1 MQGSEGAHA
10 PETPGLQ
17 ADDLELVRSAARG
30 NGRAFHEL
38 VDRHAPRL
46 YRMAVALCGNAADA
60 EDVLQEAF
68 TGAYRGLGRFE
79 ARSSVKTW
87 LSRILVTQAA
97 LWRRRRGSRRDVLPL
112 TSLGGAEAEG
122 GELPVAAPGV
132 GPAAEVD
139 YRVDLRAALQALSPD
154 HREVVT
160 LREIDGLSYE
170 EIARALG
177 VPRGTVESR
186 LHRARA
192 ELRERLKAY
201 RPDAR
206 ASRDDREPDHE
217 PL

>member
-1 MQGSEGAHA
+1 MQGSGDADP
-10 PETPGLQ
+10 PEMPGSQ

-30 NGRAFHEL
+30 DGRAFHEL

-46 YRMAVALCGNAADA
+46 YRMAVALCGNASDA

-97 LWRRRRGSRRDVLPL
+97 LWRRRGRGRSGVLSL
-112 TSLGGAEAEG
+112 TAMSGPESEG
-122 GELPVAAPGV
+122 EELPVPAPGAR
-132 GPAAEVD
+132 PEAEVD
-139 YRVDLRAALQALSPD
+139 YRIDLTAALQTLSPD

-170 EIARALG
+170 EIARVLN

-192 ELRERLKAY
+192 ELRERLSAY
-201 RPDAR
+201 RPAPE
-206 ASRDDREPDHE
+206 SK
-217 PL
+217 

>member
-1 MQGSEGAHA
+1 
-10 PETPGLQ
+10 
-17 ADDLELVRSAARG
+17 
-30 NGRAFHEL
+30 
-38 VDRHAPRL
+38 
-46 YRMAVALCGNAADA
+46 MAVSLCGNGADA

-97 LWRRRRGSRRDVLPL
+97 LWRRRRRSRRDVLPL
-112 TSLGGAEAEG
+112 TSLAGPEDEG
-122 GELPVAAPGV
+122 GQLPVAAPGA

-139 YRVDLRAALQALSPD
+139 YGIDLRAALQALSPD

-170 EIARALG
+170 EIARVLG

-201 RPDAR
+201 RPEQAPK
-206 ASRDDREPDHE
+206 SK
-217 PL
+217 

>member
-1 MQGSEGAHA
+1 MPTAGRGDPTEMPGSGA
-10 PETPGLQ
+10 E
-17 ADDLELVRSAARG
+17 DLELLRSAAG
-30 NGRAFHEL
+30 GEGRAFHEL
-38 VDRHAPRL
+38 VDRHGPRL

-97 LWRRRRGSRRDVLPL
+97 LWRRRGRNRRGVLPL
-112 TSLGGAEAEG
+112 TSGGADEEG
-122 GELPVAAPGV
+122 GGLPVAAPGE
-132 GPAAEVD
+132 GPAGEVD
-139 YRVDLRAALQALSPD
+139 YRIDLRAALQTLSPD

-170 EIARALG
+170 EIAGVLG

-201 RPDAR
+201 RPSLAP
-206 ASRDDREPDHE
+206 E
-217 PL
+217 

>member
-1 MQGSEGAHA
+1 MPLTGGADPREA
-10 PETPGLQ
+10 PGLQ
-17 ADDLELVRSAARG
+17 AEDLDLVHQAARG
-30 NGRAFHEL
+30 DGRAFHEL
-38 VDRHAPRL
+38 VDRHGPRL
-46 YRMAVALCGNAADA
+46 YRMALALCGNAADA

-68 TGAYRGLGRFE
+68 TGAYRGMGRFE

-97 LWRRRRGSRRDVLPL
+97 LWRRRGRNRRGVLSL
-112 TSLGGAEAEG
+112 TALSGPESEG
-122 GELPVAAPGV
+122 EDLPVPAPGA
-132 GPAAEVD
+132 GPQAQVD
-139 YRVDLRAALQALSPD
+139 YRIDLRAALQTLSPD

-170 EIARALG
+170 EIARVLG

-201 RPDAR
+201 RPEQT
-206 ASRDDREPDHE
+206 RE
-217 PL
+217 

>member
-1 MQGSEGAHA
+1 
-10 PETPGLQ
+10 
-17 ADDLELVRSAARG
+17 VRSAAKG
-30 NGRAFHEL
+30 DGRAFHEL

-46 YRMAVALCGNAADA
+46 YRMAVSLCGNAADA

-97 LWRRRRGSRRDVLPL
+97 LWRRRGRGRREVLSL
-112 TSLGGAEAEG
+112 TSLAGPQEEEG
-122 GELPVAAPGV
+122 TEVPVPAAGD
-132 GPAAEVD
+132 GPAAEAG
-139 YRVDLRAALQALSPD
+139 YRLDLRAALQTLSPD

-170 EIARALG
+170 EIARVLG

-192 ELRERLKAY
+192 ELRERLRAY
-201 RPDAR
+201 RPDVR
-206 ASRDDREPDHE
+206 AGGAGADE
-217 PL
+217 

>member
-1 MQGSEGAHA
+1 MQLTGGAPPTEMKGPESE
-10 PETPGLQ
+10 
-17 ADDLELVRSAARG
+17 DLELVHSAARG
-30 NGRAFHEL
+30 DGRAFHEL

-46 YRMAVALCGNAADA
+46 YRMAVSLCGNAADA

-97 LWRRRRGSRRDVLPL
+97 LWRRRGRGRRDVMPL
-112 TSLGGAEAEG
+112 TSLTRPGEEG
-122 GELPVAAPGV
+122 GELPIPAPGP

-139 YRVDLRAALQALSPD
+139 YRIDLRAALQTLSPE

-170 EIARALG
+170 EIARVLG

-201 RPDAR
+201 RPEQAR
-206 ASRDDREPDHE
+206 ESK
-217 PL
+217 

>member
-1 MQGSEGAHA
+1 MPGRATMHMTGGANPPEMQGF
-10 PETPGLQ
+10 Q
-17 ADDLELVRSAARG
+17 ADDLALVRRAARG
-30 NGRAFHEL
+30 DGRAFHEL

-46 YRMAVALCGNAADA
+46 YRMAVSLCGNAADA
-60 EDVLQEAF
+60 EDVLQETF

-79 ARSSVKTW
+79 ARASVKTW

-97 LWRRRRGSRRDVLPL
+97 LWRRRRRSRRDAFPL
-112 TSLGGAEAEG
+112 TGLNGPEEEG
-122 GELPVAAPGV
+122 GGLPIPAPGV

-139 YRVDLRAALQALSPD
+139 YRIDLRAALQTLSGD

-170 EIARALG
+170 EIARVLG

-192 ELRERLKAY
+192 ELRDRLKAY
-201 RPDAR
+201 RP
-206 ASRDDREPDHE
+206 ASAPEPK
-217 PL
+217 